1 MSDKNSLD
9 LPPANTENCEGKT
22 KLIDSDVPQIPEEFK
37 ELQLLKA
44 CHPTL
49 FHDQATLLRARFDAF
64 LNVGFNEDQAMQLLL
79 RWGLKANLTDT

>member
-1 MSDKNSLD
+1 MSSKKRGS
-9 LPPANTENCEGKT
+9 PPAENNNCEEA
-22 KLIDSDVPQIPEEFK
+22 KLIDSDVPQIPEEFG

-49 FHDQATLLRARFDAF
+49 FHDQALLMRARFEAF
-64 LNVGFNEDQAMQLLL
+64 LNVGFNEDQALKLLL